1 MEAAR
6 RLREKIDRRELT
18 TGLLVTDH
26 LWIDLIE
33 IAMRSEIDYLIV
45 DMEHGSAATE
55 LVAEVCAA
63 GRRAKFPVL
72 LRPRSNDYV
81 AIRLAVDLGPCGF
94 LLACVETAAD
104 LDVVRD
110 GLFLPPRGRRRPG
123 GPGNRWV
130 SDFSGATWRKDFEE
144 NFIVLPQIETR
155 VGLENVA
162 AIAAHELTTAMAI
175 GPYDLSLDLGV
186 FAKTESGDLAAALA
200 TIRSAAQAAGK
211 ATWMIGNDAA
221 ALARDGWRF
230 LCIGEPS
237 WILMAALREKVAQ
250 ARTAVRA
257 EVS

>member
-1 MEAAR
+1 MEVAR
-6 RLREKIDRRELT
+6 RLREKIDRQELT
-18 TGLLVTDH
+18 TGLLVSDH

-33 IAMRSEIDYLIV
+33 IATRSEIDYLIV
-45 DMEHGSAATE
+45 DMEHGSAATD

-63 GRRAKFPVL
+63 GRRAGFPVL
-72 LRPRSNDYV
+72 VRPRSNDYA

-94 LLACVETAAD
+94 LLSCVETTAD

-130 SDFSGATWRKDFEE
+130 SDFSGITWRKDFEE
-144 NFIVLPQIETR
+144 HFIVLPQIETR
-155 VGLENVA
+155 LGLKNVA

-175 GPYDLSLDLGV
+175 GPYDLSVELGV
-186 FAKTESGDLAAALA
+186 CGTTDSAVLAAALA

-211 ATWMIGNDAA
+211 ATWMIGSDAA

-230 LCIGEPS
+230 LCIGEPT
-237 WILMAALREKVAQ
+237 WILMAALRERVAQ
-250 ARTAVRA
+250 ARRA
-257 EVS
+257 GGE